1 MSPIGGR
8 RSSHLEP
15 GDTLPDTTLIGG
27 PGADGLAIPS
37 PSRNAL
43 VLFLLPRETSAWIP
57 YLRGV
62 AAKVDDLQQWYSEVV
77 AVVPGDADS
86 ARELRVPVS
95 PLRTAAEAEPVL
107 RERTGV
113 ADEQAALLVV
123 DRYGQLYHAAI
134 AERPD
139 QLPGVTE
146 LEEWVRFLATQCP
159 ECGVIDEPGYG
170 EWALT

>member
-1 MSPIGGR
+1 MTPIQA
-8 RSSHLEP
+8 RSSPQLTA
-15 GDTLPDTTLIGG
+15 GDTLPDTTLVES
-27 PGADGLAIPS
+27 PGTPGWVIPS

-43 VLFLLPRETSAWIP
+43 VLLLLPPSTAAWVP
-57 YLRGV
+57 YLERIT
-62 AAKVDDLQQWYSEVV
+62 AKLDELQQWYSQVV
-77 AVVPGDADS
+77 AVVSGDPA
-86 ARELRVPVS
+86 AAAELRAHVP

-107 RERTGV
+107 RARAGV
-113 ADEQAALLVV
+113 PAEHAGLLVV
-123 DRYGQLYHAAI
+123 DRYGQLYHSAS

-139 QLPGVTE
+139 QLPDASE